1 MIFNQALLDDLLSG
15 EKSVCF
21 FVFLKRCFWVVDE
34 RYNFCLDAEKDYH
47 AYLDKGHIT
56 QEQFVLAC
64 KEFRGG
70 VLKLTADNFP
80 QYLKFV
86 ADRVFS
92 SEALASLI
100 VGDDSSEVVELLEKV
115 EMYYLSGEKLS
126 ASDFKAAS
134 ALSALLPKFYINF
147 DRKIYMHMDVGR
159 FHEELSYPDWV
170 SECADFNFLVPDK
183 EKYWFLGG
191 DDYWKLRFL

>member
-15 EKSVCF
+15 EKSVCL

-34 RYNFCLDAEKDYH
+34 RYNFCLDAEKDYR

-80 QYLKFV
+80 QYLKFI

-126 ASDFKAAS
+126 VSDFKAAS
-134 ALSALLPKFYINF
+134 ALSARLPKFYINF
-147 DRKIYMHMDVGR
+147 DRKIYMHMDFGR

-170 SECADFNFLVPDK
+170 SQCADFNFLVPDK
-183 EKYWFLGG
+183 EKYWLLGG
-191 DDYWKLRFL
+191 NDYWKLRFL